1 MMTSHKELIEIC
13 VSLLIASTI
22 LIREYRLTY
31 QKKTKAFNQLN
42 QKIVATLIRHGGRM
56 NRRRIGIYLN
66 LPERVVAV
74 CIAKLEKKGVIYRQ
88 ENDDVCLKE

>member
-1 MMTSHKELIEIC
+1 MMINHKEFIEIC
-13 VSLLIASTI
+13 VSLLIVSMI
-22 LIREYRLTY
+22 LIREYWLTY

-42 QKIVATLIRHGGRM
+42 QKIIATLIRHGGRM
-56 NRRRIGIYLN
+56 NRKRIGIYLN
-66 LPERVVAV
+66 LPEQLVAV